1 MNSTEIET
9 IKKAT
14 IQVEAGLKEVEEIL
28 DATNNQAL
36 YQASLSMV
44 AVLRHLHQVDPT
56 LLNTQNR
63 ERIEAILLKEK
74 VKSGRDSFN
83 TGF

>member
-44 AVLRHLHQVDPT
+44 SVLRHLHQVDPT